1 MRTGEGAID
10 SDHVH
15 WREIFAP
22 GLRQPLVAACLGV
35 WLHAAD
41 SLLVSTMMPAI
52 VDDIGGVE
60 LIPWSFALYEIG
72 TIVMGAS
79 SGLLSMRF
87 GMRRPMAI
95 AGALF
100 ALGCLISAM
109 APHMEVLLAGRILQ
123 GLGGGALM
131 ALSFVVAGSRFPHRL
146 SPRVMAAIS
155 TIWGVSALLGPLVGG
170 LFVEFVSW
178 RGGFLFFAA
187 QAIGLA
193 LWLSVSKDPGDTPTA
208 PEKVGNLPA
217 KRLAWLCAGVVLVA
231 YAGIDVSPLG
241 TSLFVLLGVVS
252 LAVFVR
258 LDSGHDASRMLPSRP
273 FSLGNPIGAAMLMIA
288 CFAAATAAVSVYV
301 PFLITS
307 LHGISELAAGLIIA
321 LEAVAWTLA
330 ALLISGQPERR
341 DRFFVLAGMVC
352 VTLGIACMIPA
363 VPHGPVW
370 FVALGAALQG
380 FGFGLAWTFI
390 LRRATAIAP
399 EGETQRVSSALPTV
413 HRLGYALGAAL
424 LGIVANSMGIDDPER
439 LKSVATALFI
449 ASLPVALFGLV
460 AAARFVG
467 KITR

>member
-1 MRTGEGAID
+1 M
-10 SDHVH
+10 
-15 WREIFAP
+15 AP

-41 SLLVSTMMPAI
+41 SLLVSTMIPAI

-87 GMRRPMAI
+87 GMRRPMAV

-109 APHMEVLLAGRILQ
+109 APQMEVLLAGRILQ

-131 ALSFVVAGSRFPHRL
+131 ALSFVVAASRFPQRL

-170 LFVEFVSW
+170 LFAEFANW

-187 QAIGLA
+187 QAFGLA
-193 LWLSVSKDPGDTPTA
+193 LWLSLSKDPGDTPTA
-208 PEKVGNLPA
+208 PESADTLPA
-217 KRLAWLCAGVVLVA
+217 KRLILLCSGVILVA
-231 YAGIDVSPLG
+231 YGGIDVSPLG
-241 TSLFVLLGVVS
+241 TSVFVLLGVLC
-252 LAVFVR
+252 LAMFVR
-258 LDSGHDASRMLPSRP
+258 LDSRQEKSRMLPHQP
-273 FSLGNPIGAAMLMIA
+273 FSLGNPVGAAMMMIA
-288 CFAAATAAVSVYV
+288 CFAAATTALTVYG
-301 PFLITS
+301 PFLLTALYGMS
-307 LHGISELAAGLIIA
+307 KLVAGYIIA
-321 LEAVAWTLA
+321 MEAVAWTLA

-341 DRFFVLAGMVC
+341 DRFFILAGMVLIT
-352 VTLGIACMIPA
+352 VGIACLIPA
-363 VPHGPVW
+363 MPNGPLW
-370 FVALGAALQG
+370 FICFGAVLQG

-390 LRRATAIAP
+390 LRRATTIAP
-399 EGETQRVSSALPTV
+399 RSETQRVSSAMPTL

-424 LGIVANSMGIDDPER
+424 LGIVANATGIDDPDR
-439 LKSVATALFI
+439 LKTVAAALFI

-467 KITR
+467 KVER